1 MYSFRKATG
10 LSVGGGSMSVSANLL
25 NRSLIECSYFFP
37 VVVMNELKNVQ
48 ATYRNLSVGFD
59 YYHCENGAKSKLVN
73 LNGTIP
79 VLCRGIIYN
88 VPISIWLHNE
98 HPQIPP
104 KCFVKKLLI
113 LHQNPG
119 IHIDNTGLVSSSY
132 LHNWRYPASH
142 LVGLIEDMR
151 KSLMN
156 CLIDPLQIPLS
167 QERHSPT
174 SLVLPPWPST
184 VPSIGNNYSS
194 FKNISQPLNSGCF
207 QPFYSNIWCKSAAL
221 GYKYQ
226 GSAYPVTPAG
236 ISPSSSSSRPLHET
250 VERKSDQALKK
261 KMDSVEQ
268 TADLFED
275 LHLYKVLNAFDL
287 ATSLKNKQGSVVNLV
302 ELRGLPGKM
311 HPHQFVIYGQD
322 EDCYGRL
329 QKSDC
334 PVKAWKIM
342 RHGVADDTFSSDRIE
357 SENAKPLSLH
367 DAQNSSSHKD
377 ERRVHVL
384 NIPVEF
390 PPHRMKDKLTI
401 IFQRAVNGGGEIAK
415 FQYPT
420 RILGSAV
427 ITFCDAKVAER
438 VVKQEHRL
446 ITINNKKFP
455 IQVKLYDEKDG
466 VLDKDV
472 IGTEICPMVTVE
484 SSSIP
489 VDLPKEKSEIFQ
501 SLMSIQDNNFTA
513 EDVMEAVQSGLN
525 FESALRYL
533 SHECFICGEHVT
545 FSKVVMMPYCNCS
558 FCKDCFRQYFSS
570 VIKEKSIIDMV
581 CPKCS
586 APDLKSSNLQEDV
599 TEYFNFLDIQIR
611 YYLDEGLHELFQ
623 RKLRDRTLMEMPN
636 FRWCAHCSFGLLH
649 EVDRLRMD
657 CPSCKKS
664 TCFQC
669 KIPWEQQHE
678 GISCEKFKLWK
689 QQNNPEYQ
697 ASKLDVYLAKNG
709 IECPNC
715 RVRFDLSRGG
725 CIHFRCTECHYQFC
739 GGCKQPFKLGSA
751 CGFMSDCH
759 TKGLHAHH
767 PRDCFYHLRDWSVER
782 LLQLLNNV
790 GISLTGIVTDNS
802 LEQME
807 GKCKVTEQRDTS
819 QGLKDEQC
827 GHPSV
832 KGYLGFCKMHFIEFL
847 VELINKNS
855 LDPVLLYNKEE
866 MLIELQRWGV
876 AIPNQHVNEE
886 DEQFTQRLRVKIL
899 NELKL
904 DNPQKVFDK
913 NTG

>member
-1 MYSFRKATG
+1 MQMTVLVQKS
-10 LSVGGGSMSVSANLL
+10 
-25 NRSLIECSYFFP
+25 NRIVYGWGNHECIGKSIKP
-37 VVVMNELKNVQ
+37 Q
-48 ATYRNLSVGFD
+48 PDRD
-59 YYHCENGAKSKLVN
+59 CENGAKSKLVN

-132 LHNWRYPASH
+132 LHSWRYPASH
-142 LVGLIEDMR
+142 LVGLIEDVR

-167 QERHSPT
+167 QEQHSPT
-174 SLVLPPWPST
+174 SVVLPSWPST

-194 FKNISQPLNSGCF
+194 FKNIPQPLNSGCF
-207 QPFYSNIWCKSAAL
+207 QPFYSNIWSL
-221 GYKYQ
+221 GYQYQ
-226 GSAYPVTPAG
+226 GSAYPMTPAG
-236 ISPSSSSSRPLHET
+236 ISPRSSSSRPLHET

-275 LHLYKVLNAFDL
+275 LHLDKVLNAFDL
-287 ATSLKNKQGSVVNLV
+287 ATSLKNKQ
-302 ELRGLPGKM
+302 
-311 HPHQFVIYGQD
+311 
-322 EDCYGRL
+322 
-329 QKSDC
+329 
-334 PVKAWKIM
+334 
-342 RHGVADDTFSSDRIE
+342 GVADDTFSSDRIE
-357 SENAKPLSLH
+357 SENAKPLRLH

-390 PPHRMKDKLTI
+390 PAHRMKDKLTI
-401 IFQRAVNGGGEIAK
+401 IFQRAVNGGGEIVN

-420 RILGSAV
+420 RIPGSAV

-455 IQVKLYDEKDG
+455 IQVKLYNEKDG

-513 EDVMEAVQSGLN
+513 EDVMEAVESGLN

-533 SHECFICGEHVT
+533 SHECPICGEHVT
-545 FSKVVMMPYCNCS
+545 FSKVVTMTYCNCS

-570 VIKEKSIIDMV
+570 VIKEKSIVNMV

-586 APDLKSSNLQEDV
+586 APDLKSPNLQEDV

-678 GISCEKFKLWK
+678 GISCEKFRLWK

-782 LLQLLNNV
+782 LQQLLKNA

-819 QGLKDEQC
+819 QGLKDKQC

-847 VELINKNS
+847 VELINKSS

-886 DEQFTQRLRVKIL
+886 DKQFTQRLRVKIL

>member
-1 MYSFRKATG
+1 
-10 LSVGGGSMSVSANLL
+10 MSVSANLL

-104 KCFVKKLLI
+104 KCFVKKLPI

-151 KSLMN
+151 KSFQH
-156 CLIDPLQIPLS
+156 CLIDPLQVPLS
-167 QERHSPT
+167 QEQHSPT

-194 FKNISQPLNSGCF
+194 FKNIPQPLNSGCF
-207 QPFYSNIWCKSAAL
+207 QPFYSNIWSL
-221 GYKYQ
+221 GYQYQ
-226 GSAYPVTPAG
+226 GSAYPVTPVG

-250 VERKSDQALKK
+250 VERKSDQPLKK

-275 LHLYKVLNAFDL
+275 LHLDKVLNAFDL
-287 ATSLKNKQGSVVNLV
+287 ATSLKNKQ
-302 ELRGLPGKM
+302 
-311 HPHQFVIYGQD
+311 
-322 EDCYGRL
+322 
-329 QKSDC
+329 
-334 PVKAWKIM
+334 
-342 RHGVADDTFSSDRIE
+342 
-357 SENAKPLSLH
+357 
-367 DAQNSSSHKD
+367 
-377 ERRVHVL
+377 
-384 NIPVEF
+384 
-390 PPHRMKDKLTI
+390 
-401 IFQRAVNGGGEIAK
+401 
-415 FQYPT
+415 
-420 RILGSAV
+420 
-427 ITFCDAKVAER
+427 VAER

-466 VLDKDV
+466 MLGKDV

-533 SHECFICGEHVT
+533 SHECPICGEHVT
-545 FSKVVMMPYCNCS
+545 FSKVVTMTYCNCS

-570 VIKEKSIIDMV
+570 VIKEKSIVNMV

-586 APDLKSSNLQEDV
+586 APDLKSPNLQEDV

-697 ASKLDVYLAKNG
+697 ASKLDVYLTKNG

-782 LLQLLNNV
+782 LQQLLNSAS
-790 GISLTGIVTDNS
+790 ISLTGIVTDNS
-802 LEQME
+802 LKQME

-832 KGYLGFCKMHFIEFL
+832 KGYLGFCKMHFVEFL

-876 AIPNQHVNEE
+876 AIPIQHVNEE
-886 DEQFTQRLRVKIL
+886 DKQFTQRLRVKIL